1 MKSIREIVLDTETTG
16 REVSDGERL
25 VEIGC
30 VELLGHL
37 PTGRTWHTYID
48 PEHPVSEGAFAV
60 HGLSNQFLSNHPIFA
75 EKAESFLDFI
85 GDAPLVIHNA
95 PFDMGFLNMEL
106 ARLGLPEIP
115 MRQAVDT
122 LMMARR
128 KFPGSPA
135 SLDALCKRFNVD
147 ASERTLHGALLD
159 AELLAEVYLELVG
172 GRQPGLTLVVGQA
185 DPTQHGGAHPAPANR
200 YQRTPRV
207 SAPSE
212 AEIARHEA
220 MVEALKDPIWRRI
233 AP

>member
-1 MKSIREIVLDTETTG
+1 MKATREIVLDTETTG

-37 PTGRTWHTYID
+37 PTGRTWHAYID

-60 HGLSNQFLSNHPIFA
+60 HGLSNQFLSNHPVFA
-75 EKAESFLDFI
+75 ELAESFLDFI

-147 ASERTLHGALLD
+147 ASERTLHGARLD
-159 AELLAEVYLELVG
+159 AELLADVYLELVG

-185 DPTQHGGAHPAPANR
+185 APVHHEGESPAPARR

-212 AEIARHEA
+212 AETARHDA
-220 MVEALKDPIWRRI
+220 MLDTLKDPIWRRHT
-233 AP
+233 P